1 MRKNNGITLISL
13 VITIAVL
20 IILASIATY
29 SGVNVIRQSKL
40 NKFTSEMNI
49 MQTEVNSLYDKYSTG
64 TEEEQNTILN
74 YGEVLDSNASKVFTT
89 STSGITDSS
98 GYRYYTQATLKELG
112 IDGIEGEFYV
122 NVPKRSV
129 ISCEGL
135 EYEGITYYTPEQLPN
150 GVYNVEYEKVQLD
163 EDGYFLK
170 TSTING
176 EPPNENNPTIPEG
189 FKPVDTAT
197 SKWPRILTTKPTQ
210 ENLNN
215 GLVIE
220 DKSGNQFVWIPVS
233 DINDMA
239 QCSTAGGNCNLELKG
254 NELKCKTHNSTEIV
268 GKLYA
273 TTTDESFGTA
283 NTTYNPN
290 SSLREPAV
298 VTNSSSGT
306 GTLYDG
312 NSTYLSQLGYST
324 TSDFLTALKNQYKEM
339 TTSVAKYKG
348 FYVGRYELGLEGDTP
363 VSKNASDNSSTVTTA
378 SANNSKTNM
387 WYGLY
392 KKCSEYTVPQ
402 TNNSSVT
409 SSMIWGSQ
417 YDAMM
422 NWMQDNG
429 IDVKAKDDGTN
440 TIRNSDSSKRT
451 GAQSKDFLNNIYD
464 LFGCHY
470 EWTLE
475 AYSKRYRVLR
485 GGYSGYSYSPSY
497 RYSRYPVYADGT
509 YSSRLTLYIK

>member
-1 MRKNNGITLISL
+1 MDKFFNYYKTKTNKNTKISKYRKKNRGITLIAL
-13 VITIAVL
+13 VVTIVVL
-20 IILASIATY
+20 LILAGISIGALT
-29 SGVNVIRQSKL
+29 GDNGIIDQAHTAK
-40 NKFTSEMNI
+40 ED
-49 MQTEVNSLYDKYSTG
+49 TEIASW
-64 TEEEQNTILN
+64 EEQIDLAIIDAEKKHREPT
-74 YGEVLDSNASKVFTT
+74 LDDVKEE
-89 STSGITDSS
+89 
-98 GYRYYTQATLKELG
+98 LKNKGVIDDYSQVNE
-112 IDGIEGEFYV
+112 DGIITTNEPVYEIAGKLDDYV
-122 NVPKRSV
+122 PFGPGKFATKN
-129 ISCEGL
+129 E
-135 EYEGITYYTPEQLPN
+135 EYTDESSQ
-150 GVYNVEYEKVQLD
+150 EK
-163 EDGYFLK
+163 YK
-170 TSTING
+170 TVTV
-176 EPPNENNPTIPEG
+176 PEG
-189 FKPVDTAT
+189 F
-197 SKWPRILTTKPTQ
+197 RILPGASEIDK
-210 ENLNN
+210 

-220 DKSGNQFVWIPVS
+220 DKKGSQFVWIPVS

-239 QCSTAGGNCNLELKG
+239 QCSKPDGNCNLELKG
-254 NELKCKTHNSTEIV
+254 NELKCTEHTSTEEIYIV

-273 TTTDESFGTA
+273 TSIGEKFGNV

-290 SSLREPAV
+290 SGLREPAV
-298 VTNSSSGT
+298 VTGT
-306 GTLYDG
+306 GTSYDG
-312 NSTYLSQLGYST
+312 SSTNLSIIKENYT
-324 TSDFLTALKNQYKEM
+324 TEEFLEDLKTQYKEM
-339 TTSVAKYKG
+339 ATSVAKYRG

-429 IDVKAKDDGTN
+429 IDVKAKADGTN
-440 TIRNSDSSKRT
+440 TISNSDSSNRT

-475 AYSKRYRVLR
+475 AYSFSIRILR
-485 GGYSGYSYSPSY
+485 GGYSGLSYSPSCRGSGY
-497 RYSRYPVYADGT
+497 DPTDTYSSS
-509 YSSRLTLYIK
+509 SSRLTLYIK